1 MIPNP
6 LKWVEL
12 ELKRILIRTIL
23 DTERNERIKQKREQK
38 RSQEARDH
46 VIYYF
51 HQVDDPYSHL
61 CAQILPLIR
70 ENYTV
75 EVKSFL
81 VPPPT
86 KEAAPE
92 PEMLMMHSLNDA
104 NMIAPHYGLKF
115 PLVNHLPNHE
125 LIRMAQSAL
134 ISRGNLTSKDL
145 IKIGDLLWAND
156 QSSIENMISSI
167 PGDEVVDNALS
178 LNAESRKKFGHYLG
192 GVFVYEGE
200 CYWGIDRLP
209 LLEKRLKKLG
219 LKTNDGPNVVQRKTN
234 DIKDIKNLDLEI
246 DVLWSA
252 RSPYSYLAMKPLSEL
267 SKKYGVK
274 LNYKIILPMVM
285 RGMKV
290 SLEKRTYITKDCK
303 RIADQNDIPF
313 GNIIDPLG
321 YAVERCY
328 SLYAFVKKHGKE
340 EEYLWAFA
348 ESVWAYGKHGYLKK
362 NLKNIIESI
371 GLTWSDAE
379 KELDSENW
387 RDEVER
393 NKERL
398 FELGKWG
405 PPTMILKNKEGKEEL
420 IVWGQDRIWLIEE
433 RIKMMQTYVN

>member
-6 LKWVEL
+6 VKWVEL
-12 ELKRILIRTIL
+12 ELKRILTRTIL

-38 RSQEARDH
+38 RSQEGRGH
-46 VIYYF
+46 VIHYF
-51 HQVDDPYSHL
+51 HQIDDPYSHL
-61 CAQILPLIR
+61 CAQVLPLIS
-70 ENYTV
+70 ENYAV
-75 EVKSFL
+75 EVESFL

-92 PEMLMMHSLNDA
+92 PELLMRHSLKDA

-134 ISRGNLTSKDL
+134 ISRGNYTPEDL
-145 IKIGDLLWAND
+145 IKIGDLFWAND

-167 PGDEVVDNALS
+167 PVDEVVDNALS

-219 LKTNDGPNVVQRKTN
+219 LKTNDGPNVVQRKHN

-267 SKKYGVK
+267 SKKYDVK

-303 RIADQNDIPF
+303 RIADQNNIPF

-348 ESVWAYGKHGYLKK
+348 ESVWAHGKHGYLKK
-362 NLKNIIESI
+362 NLKSIIESI
-371 GLTWSDAE
+371 GLIWSDAE

-393 NKERL
+393 NKKRL
-398 FELGKWG
+398 FGLGKWG

-433 RIKMMQTYVN
+433 QIKMMQT